1 MAAFNTVNLIMKILL
16 TGATGYIGKRLVNN
30 LLEKGHELI
39 CCVRDIERVSLPRSV
54 IERVSLLEIDFLSPP
69 DPDSLPKDIDGAYY
83 LIHSMSQS
91 IKDFGSLEAQAAEN
105 FRDYM
110 NLTSVKHVIYLSGI
124 VNSSKL
130 SKHLDSRKNV
140 EEIIFS
146 GNYNTTVLRAGIIV
160 GSGSASFEIIRD
172 LVEKLPFMLAPSWV
186 MTKTQPIA
194 VRNVL
199 SFLASVL
206 FCEECYGRGYDIG
219 GPDILTYRDML
230 IKYAKVRKLKRCI
243 IPLPIMTPRLSSYW
257 LFFVTSVS
265 FKLAANLVDSM
276 KIEVIGNPNK
286 LAERFGIELIPYE
299 EAIALAFAR
308 IEQNDV
314 LSTWKDSMISGR
326 IKKELY
332 EFVQVP
338 QYGVYRDI
346 REEPVSDIG
355 AVSNRIWSIGGET
368 GWYYATWI
376 WNIRGFFD
384 RLSGGVGIRRGRTSL
399 NEIYP
404 GDALDFWRV
413 LLADEDRKR
422 LLLYAEMKLPG
433 EAWLE
438 FSIED
443 DKVLRQVATYRPT
456 GVFGRLY
463 WFMLMPFHY
472 FIFRG
477 MARRIS
483 RGRTARPA

>member
-1 MAAFNTVNLIMKILL
+1 MKILL

-30 LLEKGHELI
+30 LIDKGHEVI
-39 CCVRDIERVSLPRSV
+39 CCVRDIERISLPAPVLRK
-54 IERVSLLEIDFLSPP
+54 VSLLEIDFLSPP
-69 DPDSLPKDIDGAYY
+69 DPESLPHDIDGAYY

-91 IKDFGSLEAQAAEN
+91 IKDFGSLEAKAAEN

-110 NLTSVKHVIYLSGI
+110 NRTKVRHVVYLSGI
-124 VNSSKL
+124 VNSRKL
-130 SKHLDSRKNV
+130 SKHLDSRKKV
-140 EEIIFS
+140 EEIITS
-146 GNYNTTVLRAGIIV
+146 GNYHTTVLRAGIIV

-172 LVEKLPFMLAPSWV
+172 LVEKLPFMLAPKWV

-199 SFLASVL
+199 TYLASVL
-206 FCEECYGRGYDIG
+206 FCEECYGKAYDIG

-230 IKYAKVRKLKRCI
+230 IKYAKVRKLRRFI
-243 IPLPIMTPRLSSYW
+243 IPLPIMTPKLSSYW
-257 LFFVTSVS
+257 LFFVTAVS

-276 KIEVIGNPNK
+276 KVEVIGKPND
-286 LAERFGIELIPYE
+286 LAERFGIKLLSYE
-299 EAIALAFAR
+299 EAISLAFAR

-314 LSTWKDSMISGR
+314 MSTWKDSMISGR
-326 IKKELY
+326 MQKELY
-332 EFVQVP
+332 EFIQVP

-346 REEPVSDIG
+346 REEPFVDDREVSD
-355 AVSNRIWSIGGET
+355 RIWSIGGET

-376 WNIRGFFD
+376 WNIRGFLD
-384 RLSGGVGIRRGRTSL
+384 RMSGGVGIRRGRTSI
-399 NEIYP
+399 NEIHP

-413 LLADEDRKR
+413 LLAGEDRKR

-443 DKVLRQVATYRPT
+443 NKVLRQVATYRPT
-456 GVFGRLY
+456 GVLGRWY

-477 MARRIS
+477 MARRIA
-483 RGRTARPA
+483 RGQTSALKAGQYQ